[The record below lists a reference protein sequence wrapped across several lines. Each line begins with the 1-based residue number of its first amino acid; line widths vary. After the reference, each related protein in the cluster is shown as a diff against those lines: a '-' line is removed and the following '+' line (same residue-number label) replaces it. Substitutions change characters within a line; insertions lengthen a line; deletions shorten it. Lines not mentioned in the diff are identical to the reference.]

1 MWFRKSDYIIL
12 KCQNHYIVFVK
23 SKSLIP
29 FVIHPC
35 DYGHETYIP
44 LKETDNK
51 QIQNIEYN
59 AK

>member
-1 MWFRKSDYIIL
+1 M
-12 KCQNHYIVFVK
+12 FVK